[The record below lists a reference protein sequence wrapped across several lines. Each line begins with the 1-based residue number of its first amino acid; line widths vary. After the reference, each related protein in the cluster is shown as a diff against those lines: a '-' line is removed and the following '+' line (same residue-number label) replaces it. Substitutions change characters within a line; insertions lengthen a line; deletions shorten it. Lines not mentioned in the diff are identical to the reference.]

1 MLHKYVAPCALALFA
16 LGSAPALAGSAPLS
30 AYLKITDV
38 AWESASPGA
47 RRIAYT
53 ARDSGN
59 WQVWV
64 ANFDGSRRRQL
75 TNDPDAIDAAWWV
88 PNDAHTILYTKS
100 HGGDGVD
107 QFNYVR
113 DDRPGS
119 VALFP
124 NEPKVGHVFGA
135 FSPDGSKLA
144 FSSNRR
150 KTRDF
155 ERLCFESGNRERAPR
170 LSGEGAAY
178 ATAWSPDAKALLVR
192 HVLTPYND
200 DLYTVNLQ
208 TGAARLLTPHGGAA
222 NFDSSQFTPDM
233 RSVICVSDL
242 NGEVHAIRRINIA
255 TREMTPVLN
264 LRRDVDQVAL
274 SPDGRRMAYI
284 VNRDG
289 FGDAVADAATGR
301 KIGSPAMPPSI
312 AEQLEFIDGGRMLLF
327 DAEGP
332 TYPKVPWAYDLRS
345 GKTTRILQPNFRG
358 VAPMSIVE
366 PQVVHIRSF
375 DGTMVPAW
383 YFRPKTTRGNLV
395 VELDIHGGPEEQDR
409 AWLYPWAQ
417 YLTSRGYAL
426 LDPNIR
432 GSSGYGRTYL
442 HMADG
447 RERENAVKDVK
458 ALRDWLADSGG
469 AGPKSIF
476 VNGASYGGYVVL
488 SSLYHYPY
496 AWAGGIDVYGVAD
509 WVDFLEKTGEDRANR
524 EAVYGSLAH
533 DRQFLRSISPINHVN
548 KIKRPVLIIAGAN
561 DPIVRFLQASGSI
574 KPYGA
579 TAFQPSSTFSRARGM
594 ESRAS
599 TI

>member
-1 MLHKYVAPCALALFA
+1 
-16 LGSAPALAGSAPLS
+16 
-30 AYLKITDV
+30 
-38 AWESASPGA
+38 
-47 RRIAYT
+47 
-53 ARDSGN
+53 
-59 WQVWV
+59 
-64 ANFDGSRRRQL
+64 
-75 TNDPDAIDAAWWV
+75 
-88 PNDAHTILYTKS
+88 
-100 HGGDGVD
+100 
-107 QFNYVR
+107 
-113 DDRPGS
+113 
-119 VALFP
+119 
-124 NEPKVGHVFGA
+124 
-135 FSPDGSKLA
+135 
-144 FSSNRR
+144 
-150 KTRDF
+150 
-155 ERLCFESGNRERAPR
+155 
-170 LSGEGAAY
+170 
-178 ATAWSPDAKALLVR
+178 
-192 HVLTPYND
+192 
-200 DLYTVNLQ
+200 
-208 TGAARLLTPHGGAA
+208 
-222 NFDSSQFTPDM
+222 
-233 RSVICVSDL
+233 
-242 NGEVHAIRRINIA
+242 
-255 TREMTPVLN
+255 
-264 LRRDVDQVAL
+264 
-274 SPDGRRMAYI
+274 
-284 VNRDG
+284 
-289 FGDAVADAATGR
+289 
-301 KIGSPAMPPSI
+301 
-312 AEQLEFIDGGRMLLF
+312 
-327 DAEGP
+327 
-332 TYPKVPWAYDLRS
+332 VPWAYDLRS